1 MMSLK
6 LIELDRTI
14 RNLSLAE
21 KQWLLDRL
29 TQQVQNKNPRSS
41 QFADMSSIERQLQEM
56 PNDSDIQREVA
67 TDRRKF
73 EIAELDTLED
83 L

>member
-29 TQQVQNKNPRSS
+29 TQQVQNLNPRSS
-41 QFADMSSIERQLQEM
+41 KFADMSSIERQLQEM
-56 PNDSDIQREVA
+56 PNDSEIQREVA
-67 TDRRKF
+67 TDGRKF